1 MPHDKLQ
8 FKKLQFI
15 LPLPHLFGNIQN
27 DKKKMQHQLQSYIA
41 KFQNHFIGPKSHSK
55 VNHLNLSYSLRQTV
69 SNTQIATL
77 CKFSNLTS
85 PPPPM

>member
-27 DKKKMQHQLQSYIA
+27 DNNKKMQHQLQSYIA
-41 KFQNHFIGPKSHSK
+41 KFQIESCQPSDK
-55 VNHLNLSYSLRQTV
+55 
-69 SNTQIATL
+69 
-77 CKFSNLTS
+77 
-85 PPPPM
+85 